1 MSKGSGGSQTQTVK
15 QEPYIGQQPYLLDL
29 YSKAKAL
36 PVQQFFPGQTYASP
50 SDLTFQAEQLA
61 EQAALGPQSTIAGS
75 IVPSIQEQLMSPAQR
90 FSDPLLQESLRA
102 GLRPM
107 EESASRLLQQARRD
121 ATGAG
126 QLGGTRQGILESEV
140 IKDLLT
146 KQSDVA
152 SRLYGDVYGQTLAAQ
167 GRGLGLVPTAMQS
180 IMSPSATLANI
191 AAAQTARAQQPI
203 TEAMQRFAF
212 EQAAPGEALDRYANI
227 AAGTILPGTATTTG
241 PGTSGPGGLAG
252 ALGGAGLASSL
263 GIGAGSTFAGAMP
276 SLFQT
281 AIGTAGPQIPGALAG
296 SGLGAINPYIAGA
309 ALLGGLF

>member
-1 MSKGSGGSQTQTVK
+1 MSKGSGSNTTTQK
-15 QEPYIGQQPYLLDL
+15 ADPWAGQQPYLLDL
-29 YSKAKAL
+29 YAKAQGL
-36 PVQQFFPGQTYASP
+36 PTQQFFPGQTYATP
-50 SDLTFQAEQLA
+50 SDLTYTAEQLA

-152 SRLYGDVYGQTLAAQ
+152 SRLYGDVYGQTLASQNRA
-167 GRGLGLVPTAMQS
+167 LGLVPTAMQS
-180 IMSPSATLANI
+180 IMSPAASLASI
-191 AAAQTARAQQPI
+191 AESQTARAQQPI
-203 TEAMQRFAF
+203 DEAMQRFAF
-212 EQAAPGEALDRYANI
+212 EQAAPGQALSQYANI
-227 AAGTILPGTATTTG
+227 AGNTIIPGTQTTTG
-241 PGTSGPGGLAG
+241 PGAQGPG
-252 ALGGAGLASSL
+252 ALGGAAAGGGLAY
-263 GIGAGSTFAGAMP
+263 A
-276 SLFQT
+276 
-281 AIGTAGPQIPGALAG
+281 
-296 SGLGAINPYIAGA
+296 LGASNPIIATA
-309 ALLGGLF
+309 AILGGLLG

>member
-1 MSKGSGGSQTQTVK
+1 MSKGSAPSTQTVK

-29 YSKAKAL
+29 YSKAQAL
-36 PVQQFFPGQTYASP
+36 PTQQFYPGQTFASP

-61 EQAALGPQSTIAGS
+61 QQAALGPQTTIAGS
-75 IVPSIQEQLMSPAQR
+75 ILPSIQEQLMSPAQR

-140 IKDLLT
+140 LKDLLT

-152 SRLYGDVYGQTLAAQ
+152 SRLYGDVYGDTLSAQ
-167 GRGLGLVPTAMQS
+167 ARALAFAPQAMSSLMQ
-180 IMSPSATLANI
+180 PSASLSNI
-191 AAAQTARAQQPI
+191 AAARTARAQQPI

-212 EQAAPGEALDRYANI
+212 EQAAPGQALSQYANI
-227 AAGTILPGTATTTG
+227 AGGTILPGTRETTG
-241 PGTSGPGGLAG
+241 PGTSGPGFAAG
-252 ALGGAGLASSL
+252 ALGGAGLGASL
-263 GIGAGSTFAGAMP
+263 MPGATIG
-276 SLFQT
+276 
-281 AIGTAGPQIPGALAG
+281 GTGALA
-296 SGLGAINPYIAGA
+296 AMNPYVLGG
-309 ALLGGLF
+309 ALLGGLFS

>member
-29 YSKAKAL
+29 YSKAQAL
-36 PVQQFFPGQTYASP
+36 PTQQFFPGQTFASP

-121 ATGAG
+121 ATQKG

-140 IKDLLT
+140 IKDLIT

-152 SRLYGDVYGQTLAAQ
+152 SRLYGDVYGDTLSAQ
-167 GRGLGLVPTAMQS
+167 ARALAFAPQAMSSLMQ
-180 IMSPSATLANI
+180 PSASLSNI
-191 AAAQTARAQQPI
+191 ASAQTARAQQPI

-212 EQAAPGEALDRYANI
+212 EQAAPGEALNQYANI
-227 AAGTILPGTATTTG
+227 AAGTILPGTQTTTG
-241 PGTSGPGGLAG
+241 PGTSGPG
-252 ALGGAGLASSL
+252 ALGGAVGAAGLASLIPGVS
-263 GIGAGSTFAGAMP
+263 GATLGSTLP
-276 SLFQT
+276 SLFMSAAGPTQVG
-281 AIGTAGPQIPGALAG
+281 AGTAALAG
-296 SGLGAINPYIAGA
+296 INPYIAGA
-309 ALLGGLF
+309 ALLGGLFS

>member
-1 MSKGSGGSQTQTVK
+1 MSKGSAPSTQTTK
-15 QEPYIGQQPYLLDL
+15 SEPWEGQAPYLRDL
-29 YSKAKAL
+29 YSKAQAL
-36 PVQQFFPGQTYASP
+36 PTQQFFPGQTYATP

-140 IKDLLT
+140 LKDLLT

-152 SRLYGDVYGQTLAAQ
+152 SKLYGDVYGDTLSAQ
-167 GRGLGLVPTAMQS
+167 ARGLAFAPQAMSTLMQ
-180 IMSPSATLANI
+180 PSASLANI
-191 AAAQTARAQQPI
+191 AAAQTARSQQPI
-203 TEAMQRFAF
+203 DEAMRRFAF
-212 EQAAPGEALDRYANI
+212 EQEAPGRALSQYANI
-227 AAGTILPGTATTTG
+227 AAGTILPGTQTTTG
-241 PGTSGPGGLAG
+241 PGTSGPGVVAG
-252 ALGGAGLASSL
+252 ALGGAGLGSL
-263 GIGAGSTFAGAMP
+263 VPFTAAKGAVGLAAM
-276 SLFQT
+276 
-281 AIGTAGPQIPGALAG
+281 
-296 SGLGAINPYIAGA
+296 NPYVLGG
-309 ALLGGLF
+309 ALLGGLFS

>member
-29 YSKAKAL
+29 YSKAQAL
-36 PVQQFFPGQTYASP
+36 PTQQFYPGQTFASP

-61 EQAALGPQSTIAGS
+61 QQAALGPQTTIAGS
-75 IVPSIQEQLMSPAQR
+75 IIPSIQEQLMSPAQR

-152 SRLYGDVYGQTLAAQ
+152 SRLYGDVYGDTLSSQSRALAFA
-167 GRGLGLVPTAMQS
+167 PSAMSTLMQ
-180 IMSPSATLANI
+180 PSATLANI

-212 EQAAPGEALDRYANI
+212 EQAAPGQALDRYANI
-227 AAGTILPGTATTTG
+227 AAGTITPGTQTTTG
-241 PGTSGPGGLAG
+241 PGAQSPGFAAG
-252 ALGGAGLASSL
+252 ALGGAGLGSL
-263 GIGAGSTFAGAMP
+263 IPYTAPVSGIFGTGATLAPGMV
-276 SLFQT
+276 
-281 AIGTAGPQIPGALAG
+281 GPTVKAGALAG
-296 SGLGAINPYIAGA
+296 FNPYILGG
-309 ALLGGLF
+309 ALLGGLFS